1 MRVLVIGGGGRE
13 HALCWKISRSK
24 ELKKLYCAPGNAGIS
39 EQAELVKVSAEDLE
53 GIARAVS
60 ELKIDLV
67 VVGPEAPLVLGIK
80 ERLEKQGVPVFGPSQ
95 KAAELE
101 GSKAWCKQF
110 LSKYKIPTAWF
121 EVFRDAA
128 SAKKFIRVKGAPIVV
143 KADGLAAGKGVI
155 IAATVEEAEQAVE
168 EILVKRSFGEAGSKV
183 VIEECL
189 VGEEA
194 SFIGISD
201 GENFAALA
209 TSQDHKRVFD
219 DDQGPNTGGMGAYSP
234 APVVSERMFNAV
246 IADIMLPTIRGMK
259 AEGREY
265 RGTLY
270 AGLMITKAG
279 PKVLEYN
286 CRFGD
291 PETQPLLFRLQSD
304 LLPFLVAAAKG
315 NLQGMKFDW
324 HPEASVCVVM
334 ASGGY
339 PGTYR
344 KGFEISGIAEANKL
358 DRTFVFHSGTAQKDG
373 KVITAG
379 GRVLGVTARRE
390 TIPAAIEAAYAAVEK
405 INFSD
410 AHCRG
415 DIGRK
420 ALSYLKT

>member
-1 MRVLVIGGGGRE
+1 
-13 HALCWKISRSK
+13 
-24 ELKKLYCAPGNAGIS
+24 
-39 EQAELVKVSAEDLE
+39 
-53 GIARAVS
+53 
-60 ELKIDLV
+60 
-67 VVGPEAPLVLGIK
+67 
-80 ERLEKQGVPVFGPSQ
+80 
-95 KAAELE
+95 
-101 GSKAWCKQF
+101 
-110 LSKYKIPTAWF
+110 
-121 EVFRDAA
+121 
-128 SAKKFIRVKGAPIVV
+128 
-143 KADGLAAGKGVI
+143 
-155 IAATVEEAEQAVE
+155 
-168 EILVKRSFGEAGSKV
+168 
-183 VIEECL
+183 
-189 VGEEA
+189 
-194 SFIGISD
+194 
-201 GENFAALA
+201 
-209 TSQDHKRVFD
+209 
-219 DDQGPNTGGMGAYSP
+219 MGAYSP

>member
-209 TSQDHKRVFD
+209 TSQDHKRCSMMTKV
-219 DDQGPNTGGMGAYSP
+219 
-234 APVVSERMFNAV
+234 
-246 IADIMLPTIRGMK
+246 PT
-259 AEGREY
+259 
-265 RGTLY
+265 
-270 AGLMITKAG
+270 
-279 PKVLEYN
+279 
-286 CRFGD
+286 
-291 PETQPLLFRLQSD
+291 
-304 LLPFLVAAAKG
+304 
-315 NLQGMKFDW
+315 
-324 HPEASVCVVM
+324 
-334 ASGGY
+334 
-339 PGTYR
+339 
-344 KGFEISGIAEANKL
+344 
-358 DRTFVFHSGTAQKDG
+358 
-373 KVITAG
+373 
-379 GRVLGVTARRE
+379 
-390 TIPAAIEAAYAAVEK
+390 PAAW
-405 INFSD
+405 
-410 AHCRG
+410 AHTR
-415 DIGRK
+415 RRRW
-420 ALSYLKT
+420 